1 MITET
6 IFLGILLGF
15 IYYEI
20 VGLTPGGVIVPGYIA
35 LYLYKPAIIASTLC
49 VVLITFFMVKGLSQI
64 TVLYGRRAF
73 LAAVII
79 GFLLKWCIESY
90 LLQFNPLNYNL
101 EIIGY
106 IIPGLIA
113 NEMRK
118 QGIAGTFISLLIVSG
133 VVQVLVQVY
142 TFTFMG

>member
-1 MITET
+1 LVIET

-20 VGLTPGGVIVPGYIA
+20 VGLTPGGIIVPGYIA
-35 LYLYKPAIIASTLC
+35 LYLHQPFVLLSTL
-49 VVLITFFMVKGLSQI
+49 VVIFLTFFIVKGLSHLVI
-64 TVLYGRRAF
+64 LYGRRAF
-73 LAAVII
+73 LAAVMV
-79 GFLLKWCIESY
+79 GFLLKWGVESY
-90 LLQFNPLNYNL
+90 LFQMNSMRLDL

-118 QGIAGTFISLLIVSG
+118 QGTFETLLSLSLVSSL
-133 VVQVLVQVY
+133 VYYIMKVQSY
-142 TFTFMG
+142 FFK